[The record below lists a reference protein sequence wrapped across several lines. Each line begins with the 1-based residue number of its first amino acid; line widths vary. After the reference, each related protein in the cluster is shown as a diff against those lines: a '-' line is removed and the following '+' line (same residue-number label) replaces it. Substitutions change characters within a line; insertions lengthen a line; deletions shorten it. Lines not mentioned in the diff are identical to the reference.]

1 MIRLAFIRVHPRL
14 GLLRDPFELDKPAE
28 LSDDHS
34 FFTLQTARQPR
45 PVALFVLVFR
55 VIPDLAIGTFTV
67 PAEVAVRDRVDGE
80 VLKAPQQTIVFRY
93 ANFVAHY
100 FQTDQ
105 LLIRI
110 E

>member
-1 MIRLAFIRVHPRL
+1 MRNKVSHATARRSSLPQRRCVSLFRNAFE
-14 GLLRDPFELDKPAE
+14 FDKPAE

-55 VIPDLAIGTFTV
+55 VIPDLTIGTFTV

-80 VLKAPQQTIVFRY
+80 VLKAPQQTIVLRH
-93 ANFVAHY
+93 ADFVAHY
-100 FQTDQ
+100 F
-105 LLIRI
+105 
-110 E
+110 